1 MAPVTFYTNSM
12 SRGRIVRWM
21 LEETGID
28 YTTEIVAYGTE
39 MQSASYRA
47 VNPMGKVPAVRH
59 GEIIRCR

>member
-1 MAPVTFYTNSM
+1 
-12 SRGRIVRWM
+12 M